1 MKSSVQDKFY
11 AVITNDEQK
20 IYFDWP
26 SCQKAVKGV
35 SNAIYKKFSTKKDA
49 ENFITQVSA
58 ARHTAPATP
67 VAPVGRTGA
76 TGAAVDDGITVYT
89 DGSGSNGGGFGVVI
103 IYPNDSEKDIY
114 KAHGKLPF
122 DGTSQ
127 AAELYAIHVA
137 LSLLEDVKDKQINI
151 YTDSQYSIS
160 SLSGYYDETKK
171 VPNKEL
177 LSKITEQM
185 KDKKVKFQHVSAHSG
200 IEYNEECDRLARLG
214 SSNKDHL
221 TLTKNGVTF

>member
-11 AVITNDEQK
+11 AVITSDEQK

-58 ARHTAPATP
+58 ALHTPP
-67 VAPVGRTGA
+67 KGRTPSKSDKA
-76 TGAAVDDGITVYT
+76 IVDDGITVYT
-89 DGSGSNGGGFGVVI
+89 DGSGSNGGGFGIVI
-103 IYPNDSEKDIY
+103 LYPIDSGEDIY
-114 KAHGKLPF
+114 KAYGKLPF

-127 AAELYAIHVA
+127 AAELYAIHIA
-137 LSLLEDVKDKQINI
+137 LSLLEDAKDKQINI
-151 YTDSQYSIS
+151 YTDSHYSIS

-185 KDKKVKFQHVSAHSG
+185 KNKKVKFQHVSAHSG

-214 SSNKDHL
+214 ASNKDHL
-221 TLTKNGVTF
+221 MITKNGVTVE